1 MMLFSTDVTQQ
12 EADRGK
18 SFMVLALVGLPTE
31 LDSVRNQIL
40 ANLGVPTMDTIF
52 E

>member
-1 MMLFSTDVTQQ
+1 MSLSTDVMQQ

-18 SFMVLALVGLPTE
+18 FFMVLALAGLPGE

-40 ANLGVPTMDTIF
+40 ANPGFPTMDTIF